1 MYICLS
7 AVGQVNL
14 EIVGIAQQESA
25 GQPMH
30 SVNLL
35 MTNETCL
42 SGTNTAKMDRVLLE
56 VTAAACVCWQIPAS
70 AYCILSAGKSVLTI
84 TGIAVF
90 QCVVLNGQESLPT
103 TYPQH
108 AHAYAESA
116 EFLAG
121 KTCRSAVQIVQSMHA
136 H

>member
-1 MYICLS
+1 MKHVSKHAICMYICLS

-70 AYCILSAGKSVLTI
+70 AYCQAAYCQLAN
-84 TGIAVF
+84 
-90 QCVVLNGQESLPT
+90 QCSQLQ
-103 TYPQH
+103 
-108 AHAYAESA
+108 A
-116 EFLAG
+116 
-121 KTCRSAVQIVQSMHA
+121 
-136 H
+136 